1 MDILLLP
8 YSTIAH
14 CFRVEHN
21 TLVVADFKKRF
32 DDIISYL
39 NKIPGNKR
47 KTNGMYILTA
57 ICDDLASFHT
67 FRLFDHLILRNHP
80 IFDYIG
86 RTFEMLLTKSNRSQ
100 TILMTKEEDDC
111 FSSMSYFIAQ
121 LCLYQN
127 EPSGLIYG
135 DILNEIFPV
144 TEKPNAKGVH
154 ILQFNRDPDDE
165 IIDTLNLKTARLK
178 PDAPAARPLEKTK
191 FDVTKIPKLKKFPHQ
206 FMSKTHETQIDSP
219 IIQSNQIELPAKLFQ
234 NIFLTKLFFYQLAR
248 AINDLSQYEYSS
260 YHVKYKVIDRLVR
273 LCSKLNM
280 IDELID
286 PIIKCLCSKY
296 YRDAF
301 ITIEINQ
308 IRLNPKQLFFIY
320 ECTQFLVQHN
330 FLDQGKIVGIL
341 CKSIIE
347 ATKTIFDKH
356 FSAIDTDIDS
366 NQDGDR
372 RIIMLALSCHIEL
385 LYQFSSTSFGR
396 KYFLQSSII
405 DQFLSI
411 LRQSELTASACEH
424 QHLFNANVGIVAY
437 SLMLLYNL
445 AFETEIFSI
454 LKQSD
459 LQSICLK
466 LKSANDHTIKFAS
479 MTLATILKEDKIDE
493 DNEPSRL
500 KEGYI
505 QFLED
510 IIVESEQITK
520 TDVTRNTREKDNK
533 KGVFLRGSFLEK
545 LIFDIDHLSKH
556 GYPSNEQRYKNTA
569 QQIRVCSTE
578 ETDDVESLLGPII
591 ACLSSKFYRDVYTTI
606 DVNHVKISNS
616 NLAPKQLFFMR
627 DCVEF
632 LIRHDY
638 KRQDEIASILCPNM
652 LENAGLIFD
661 QHLPILTEN
670 EDDEETKNARIEALL
685 YHIKLLS
692 HLALAQSTR
701 KDFLTHA
708 IIDKLLRF
716 LGNKMLIDNAHPIVN
731 VKVVIVAQSLTL
743 LYNLAFT
750 KEILV
755 IMKNKDVLGICLQWR
770 LSKDKI
776 IHFVSQALMI
786 LLDSNKIDEII
797 DPRSFT
803 KFCIECMKKSAK
815 EPRQAYQG
823 IKLSGL
829 LRILGAVL
837 DNDTVQKTI
846 IEGKE
851 GISSLAKCACV
862 VNPDNTTADLI
873 KKIRRSSLNIIWKL
887 LSLEPTLSN
896 KLKINDLFIEHIRKL
911 SEEASGNEKKMP
923 SRIIWKLGDEEAF
936 HSEED
941 TDDIHGTTTIDDEIN
956 SNDAWD
962 DSIPFDVIMSFSHDS
977 NDKNLCQKI
986 YNRLKLKDVQ
996 VYFELQG
1003 KHRLESIKQA
1013 SLKKKI
1019 ILVCLSAAYRS
1030 SKFCMAELECAS
1042 KQECP
1047 IIPVIVGLNYKVKG
1061 WLSHLVGKKDTI
1073 DFTQKNFKDAL
1084 LKLTD
1089 QIEKMKPTE

>member
-520 TDVTRNTREKDNK
+520 TDVTRNTRGEISTFDLVDNTSAINLIA
-533 KGVFLRGSFLEK
+533 FNLDSYIMSNK
-545 LIFDIDHLSKH
+545 LIEGQSYEFDGLSIR
-556 GYPSNEQRYKNTA
+556 SVDDLYKKLPHEFQLMVNKTTTVRE
-569 QQIRVCSTE
+569 ITMSFNYELTYNFINLNRI
-578 ETDDVESLLGPII
+578 ETLPLNSIIDVEVTVL
-591 ACLSSKFYRDVYTTI
+591 RDYGITAGIT
-606 DVNHVKISNS
+606 NGNS
-616 NLAPKQLFFMR
+616 WVRREIHAA
-627 DCVEF
+627 
-632 LIRHDY
+632 
-638 KRQDEIASILCPNM
+638 QD
-652 LENAGLIFD
+652 GV
-661 QHLPILTEN
+661 
-670 EDDEETKNARIEALL
+670 
-685 YHIKLLS
+685 HIKLTLWNEQAKTIPKS
-692 HLALAQSTR
+692 IIQKTLKIKNIKVDFFNGSRTLVTMANTR
-701 KDFLTHA
+701 IA
-708 IIDKLLRF
+708 II
-716 LGNKMLIDNAHPIVN
+716 
-731 VKVVIVAQSLTL
+731 
-743 LYNLAFT
+743 
-750 KEILV
+750 
-755 IMKNKDVLGICLQWR
+755 
-770 LSKDKI
+770 
-776 IHFVSQALMI
+776 
-786 LLDSNKIDEII
+786 
-797 DPRSFT
+797 
-803 KFCIECMKKSAK
+803 
-815 EPRQAYQG
+815 
-823 IKLSGL
+823 
-829 LRILGAVL
+829 
-837 DNDTVQKTI
+837 
-846 IEGKE
+846 
-851 GISSLAKCACV
+851 
-862 VNPDNTTADLI
+862 
-873 KKIRRSSLNIIWKL
+873 
-887 LSLEPTLSN
+887 
-896 KLKINDLFIEHIRKL
+896 
-911 SEEASGNEKKMP
+911 
-923 SRIIWKLGDEEAF
+923 
-936 HSEED
+936 
-941 TDDIHGTTTIDDEIN
+941 
-956 SNDAWD
+956 
-962 DSIPFDVIMSFSHDS
+962 
-977 NDKNLCQKI
+977 
-986 YNRLKLKDVQ
+986 
-996 VYFELQG
+996 
-1003 KHRLESIKQA
+1003 
-1013 SLKKKI
+1013 
-1019 ILVCLSAAYRS
+1019 
-1030 SKFCMAELECAS
+1030 
-1042 KQECP
+1042 
-1047 IIPVIVGLNYKVKG
+1047 
-1061 WLSHLVGKKDTI
+1061 
-1073 DFTQKNFKDAL
+1073 
-1084 LKLTD
+1084 
-1089 QIEKMKPTE
+1089 